1 MTKLWY
7 SFYSILRTSIGK
19 GWKINPPLK
28 SKVLLKLSYSC
39 NWWWKEISITWV
51 FFSVI
56 LIILVIVSLE
66 VIVEKDILS
75 ISYQLLTV
83 RLDCQARHPK
93 RCKHEENCKF
103 FKQGICAHGEKLNS
117 LEKENKRLKEEN
129 IIIKHKID

>member
-1 MTKLWY
+1 M
-7 SFYSILRTSIGK
+7 
-19 GWKINPPLK
+19 
-28 SKVLLKLSYSC
+28 
-39 NWWWKEISITWV
+39 
-51 FFSVI
+51 
-56 LIILVIVSLE
+56 E

-129 IIIKHKID
+129 FIIKHKINEEVSITETLKYEINYLNQAIKINRQTSAKGF